1 MSEEVEGSKFTK
13 VQKEKRKE
21 EKQST
26 SKNRRW
32 RESPRSAMRAK
43 EVRSG
48 WGVRKVEFC
57 EEESKEK
64 REGGGQRGSESPVI
78 ALTLS

>member
-1 MSEEVEGSKFTK
+1 
-13 VQKEKRKE
+13 
-21 EKQST
+21 
-26 SKNRRW
+26 
-32 RESPRSAMRAK
+32 MRAK

-64 REGGGQRGSESPVI
+64 GEGGGQRGSESPVI